1 MWHLPSLSRRLQAAH
16 VRRISLTLF
25 NFLCLS
31 YTSPQRGAA
40 LSRPVAVCDPPGPLF
55 EAHACPSSAAD
66 CCCCACSQARIGDGA
81 LHGAGTGRGLGQQAE
96 DHGRGG
102 EVLIDLLCQHI
113 LNMHLMT
120 RCLNEGAWVIC
131 NTENNI
137 FRLIQFCMS
146 EVPVCYYIFH
156 FAWLYTCV
164 SNYIYHIIL
173 CITCFIYCCVHYC
186 NIFHLY

>member
-1 MWHLPSLSRRLQAAH
+1 MWCIFYLHGYLAPTKLMWLLPSLSPRLQAAH
-16 VRRISLTLF
+16 VCRISLALF

-31 YTSPQRGAA
+31 YTSHQRGAA
-40 LSRPVAVCDPPGPLF
+40 LSRPMAVCDPPRPLF

-66 CCCCACSQARIGDGA
+66 CCCCACSQAWIGDGA

-120 RCLNEGAWVIC
+120 HCLNEGV
-131 NTENNI
+131 
-137 FRLIQFCMS
+137 
-146 EVPVCYYIFH
+146 
-156 FAWLYTCV
+156 
-164 SNYIYHIIL
+164 
-173 CITCFIYCCVHYC
+173 
-186 NIFHLY
+186 

>member
-1 MWHLPSLSRRLQAAH
+1 MCP
-16 VRRISLTLF
+16 ISLTLF

-31 YTSPQRGAA
+31 YTSHQRGAA
-40 LSRPVAVCDPPGPLF
+40 LSRPMAVCNPPGPLF

-102 EVLIDLLCQHI
+102 EFLIDLLCQHI

-120 RCLNEGAWVIC
+120 DCLNEGVWVIC
-131 NTENNI
+131 NTENKM

-146 EVPVCYYIFH
+146 EGPVLYYLFY
-156 FAWLYTCV
+156 F
-164 SNYIYHIIL
+164 S
-173 CITCFIYCCVHYC
+173 CIHAFQITY
-186 NIFHLY
+186 